1 MNGFQELANAI
12 IEQAAKDY
20 RAAQRIQRRH
30 PDNYSAHKTVLEV
43 EQFFRSDWFAVLS
56 DIDGEVL
63 LRMLKE
69 EFGV

>member
-20 RAAQRIQRRH
+20 RAAQRIRRRH

-56 DIDGEVL
+56 EIDGEVL

>member
-20 RAAQRIQRRH
+20 RAAQRIRRRH

-43 EQFFRSDWFAVLS
+43 EQFFRSQWFHFLTNVDPEYLIEELS
-56 DIDGEVL
+56 RVDL
-63 LRMLKE
+63 
-69 EFGV
+69 